1 VYQLRA
7 DDSESHGLALRPV
20 AGAAAPDLINSQFGI
35 MRYVSGYVSKS
46 DQTKPGC
53 KVGRYWGI
61 VGRVNIPWAK
71 EQVIELSSDQAKLV
85 RRTARRYMRAMN
97 RVRRIRRWEALL
109 PRQMCAAFM
118 LNGDLRRFRKRCPD
132 AKIFQQLPRKLR
144 LKNNRNVNL
153 FCDARF
159 WEQGLV
165 KPLYQKTPGPHST
178 LAWQC
183 SMHTMSCPR
192 IEKQVSTHSEV

>member
-1 VYQLRA
+1 
-7 DDSESHGLALRPV
+7 
-20 AGAAAPDLINSQFGI
+20 
-35 MRYVSGYVSKS
+35 MSGYASKS

-61 VGRVNIPWAK
+61 VGRTNIPWAK
-71 EQVIELSSDQAKLV
+71 EQVIELYAAQAKLV

-97 RVRRIRRWEALL
+97 RVRRIGRLEALL
-109 PRQMCAAFM
+109 PMQMCDAFM

-144 LKNNRNVNL
+144 LKNNRNVHL

-165 KPLYQKTPGPHST
+165 KLLYQTPGPHST
-178 LAWQC
+178 LAWHC
-183 SMHTMSCPR
+183 SKHRMSCPR
-192 IEKQVSTHSEV
+192 IEQQVSTHW